1 MIFKSSTSNSA
12 AHEWAFQLPMWADQ
26 LPWLF
31 SQLRLCVPMQ
41 AHKAAV
47 REDMNGGAADMYWW
61 CPTLYMCKPRSICQL
76 ANMLGHTRVL
86 ESTLVY
92 RVNSALSTVAICKC
106 SANAW
111 NGCCPCEK
119 CSHRTCSVYCLGSW
133 TVIYCTC
140 NRYNIIW
147 MHALCAHTPAPHCR
161 VCFLCAGCAA
171 DGWRQGLVRR
181 HLTCPVALW
190 ICNIRNANVI
200 QFRSLCVLGQGITLH
215 YPSRHL
221 GNTEHSYNPHDH
233 QVASGPTCIQSVK
246 GGMLTAKIN

>member
-86 ESTLVY
+86 GSCVHTAVRSAAFWTL
-92 RVNSALSTVAICKC
+92 RTSARL
-106 SANAW
+106 
-111 NGCCPCEK
+111 
-119 CSHRTCSVYCLGSW
+119 RLGTSGAGLGDG
-133 TVIYCTC
+133 IP
-140 NRYNIIW
+140 R
-147 MHALCAHTPAPHCR
+147 PAS
-161 VCFLCAGCAA
+161 FLLA
-171 DGWRQGLVRR
+171 
-181 HLTCPVALW
+181 
-190 ICNIRNANVI
+190 
-200 QFRSLCVLGQGITLH
+200 
-215 YPSRHL
+215 
-221 GNTEHSYNPHDH
+221 
-233 QVASGPTCIQSVK
+233 
-246 GGMLTAKIN
+246 